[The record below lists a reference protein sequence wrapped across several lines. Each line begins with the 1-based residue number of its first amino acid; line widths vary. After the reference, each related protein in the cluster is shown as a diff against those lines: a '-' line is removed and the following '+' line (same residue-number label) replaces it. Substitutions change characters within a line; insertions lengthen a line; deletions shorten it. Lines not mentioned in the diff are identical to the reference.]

1 MLHAAPRTC
10 YLSPSL
16 PSSLN
21 SPPPVLSLTRS
32 HIVSLPPSQ
41 PGRGAVTGSGCI
53 VGAEAGTRRTCHVE
67 PCCTMA
73 CPRRCDA
80 ETACV
85 SVWMLPQRSAQ
96 TSAAVRCGRGGDGKW
111 VRFCACPMYSPPQM
125 QLLTLYC
132 IWHARPEQ
140 QSPPGAPER
149 VLADVGVRT
158 GARVRV
164 YWARRALA
172 LGCCVRFVQARSPH
186 HVALY
191 A

>member
-85 SVWMLPQRSAQ
+85 SVWMLPNGRARASLLGKEGSRSWMLCPLR
-96 TSAAVRCGRGGDGKW
+96 TSTFTSSRRLVCLIGSLWITSRLRDTAVCLRPLPTGLEDICGGEVWEGG
-111 VRFCACPMYSPPQM
+111 
-125 QLLTLYC
+125 
-132 IWHARPEQ
+132 
-140 QSPPGAPER
+140 
-149 VLADVGVRT
+149 
-158 GARVRV
+158 
-164 YWARRALA
+164 
-172 LGCCVRFVQARSPH
+172 
-186 HVALY
+186 
-191 A
+191 